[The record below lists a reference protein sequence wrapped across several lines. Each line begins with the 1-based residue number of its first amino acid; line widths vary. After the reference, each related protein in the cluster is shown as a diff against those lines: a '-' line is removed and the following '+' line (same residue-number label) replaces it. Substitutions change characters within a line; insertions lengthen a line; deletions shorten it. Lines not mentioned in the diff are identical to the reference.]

1 MIRKY
6 SDYSIAVNTCS
17 ENGEYINSVSFNSCT
32 NTQHRQNIFYFS
44 SSYPLIF
51 ILRGWHFY
59 GLNHTA
65 FNACNYFE
73 GCYCYCCYLFTLELI
88 WFGDPIA
95 IVAPAPAAVAVAA
108 EAAAAVFGFD
118 LFSASLV

>member
-6 SDYSIAVNTCS
+6 SDYSIAVISCS

-65 FNACNYFE
+65 FNACNYCDCFE
-73 GCYCYCCYLFTLELI
+73 GCCCCCYCYLFPLELR
-88 WFGDPIA
+88 WFGDPI
-95 IVAPAPAAVAVAA
+95 IVIVAAVAEAVAA
-108 EAAAAVFGFD
+108 VLGFC
-118 LFSASLV
+118 LLTASLG